1 MTESSNHSFFV
12 FIVTVVISAL
22 IYMKIIRSGER
33 ELEKEEGG
41 EVVVVV
47 VGGEGT
53 VGWNQLRNGQ

>member
-47 VGGEGT
+47 GGEGT